1 MKLSKIVELKNFA
14 SMLQNQFACRKF
26 ADFSGFQ
33 MVLKTPAH
41 CSSHWNFMKK
51 FGIVF
56 QQSIKWSSGA
66 TFYFQFLVIDL
77 FLNNPTYI

>member
-1 MKLSKIVELKNFA
+1 MRLGLKLQCPKSSWAPFSNAMMMKLSKIVELKNFA

-41 CSSHWNFMKK
+41 CSSH
-51 FGIVF
+51 
-56 QQSIKWSSGA
+56 
-66 TFYFQFLVIDL
+66 
-77 FLNNPTYI
+77 